1 MATGGG
7 VVLRN
12 KNWGVLHR
20 GIIIWLDPARD
31 VLLKRLRSDRLRPLL
46 KNQNTTTIDNLLTL
60 RIPFYREADLH
71 ILINDESVE
80 LIVQKVLEG
89 LTKLINAQ
97 EDSF

>member
-1 MATGGG
+1 M
-7 VVLRN
+7 VDVFS
-12 KNWGVLHR
+12 
-20 GIIIWLDPARD
+20 IIRIDIYNVTTFKKFTFRI
-31 VLLKRLRSDRLRPLL
+31 L